1 MIDII
6 IKNLPILVVLTPL
19 MMSLIVVLISN
30 NFLSWLLTLFT
41 TLITFIFSLLLYQEV
56 YLHTAISY
64 ALGNWV
70 PPLGIEYLIDKV
82 SIIPIIIIALIS
94 FLATFFASKIMPAEI
109 NNSSISKV
117 YSLWLL
123 AIAGLIGLVTTGDAF
138 NLFVFL
144 EISSLASV
152 ALVAMG
158 GQKDKQ
164 ALVAAY
170 NYLILGAIGATFYV
184 IGVGLLYGITG
195 TLNLADLSNRI
206 AEISDNKA
214 LIAGFGFMVIGIM
227 LKAAVFPLHIWLPR
241 AYAYAPSAVSVLLAA
256 TATKASL
263 YILARILFS
272 VFDISDNLITYTLQ
286 YIILPLSIL
295 AMFAGTIMA
304 IYEKDIKRLL
314 AHSSIAQ
321 IGYITLAFAI
331 GTKASVAAGFI
342 HLFNHALIKGALFMA
357 ITSMGFYINK
367 RITINNLSGLGR
379 AMPITFVC
387 FVICSL
393 SLAGIPL
400 TAGFIS
406 KLYIIKASISAD
418 GIWIAFLIL
427 TSSAL
432 SVVYLWKMIEA
443 LWFHESP
450 KGPKIKEKP
459 EIYIALLMITFLNI
473 YFGLDASMVVNSSF
487 EAANQ
492 LLGVQK

>member
-56 YLHTAISY
+56 FLHTAISY

-82 SIIPIIIIALIS
+82 SIIPIIIISLIS
-94 FLATFFASKIMPAEI
+94 FLATFFASNIMPAEI

-272 VFDISDNLITYTLQ
+272 VFDISDNLVTYTLE

-427 TSSAL
+427 ASSAL

-450 KGPKIKEKP
+450 KIPNIKEKP